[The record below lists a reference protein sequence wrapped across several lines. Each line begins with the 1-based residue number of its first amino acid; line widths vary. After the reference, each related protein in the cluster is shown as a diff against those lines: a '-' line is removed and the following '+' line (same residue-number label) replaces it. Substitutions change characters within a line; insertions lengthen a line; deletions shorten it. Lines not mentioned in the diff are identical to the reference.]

1 MAYLQALSGIARSG
15 VTYTGWTKPAFVITL
30 GGTTRT
36 TDVLRDGWAITE
48 RLSSPSVCT
57 FTLDNVTPTL
67 GSDMKIRF
75 SGADDWLFGGTLL
88 QAEAEVISPSRVL
101 WHCTATGYA
110 WLLGQFVLT
119 RSFTNVS
126 INTILA
132 TLIADYTA
140 GDFSPGY
147 CPYDD
152 RVSVEFSG
160 TTLAEALSQ
169 LAGLVA
175 ASGAWWEVTPDKRV
189 NLCATHPGGSFSL
202 GNSTQAHALRVMKDL
217 TQVRTRTRVVG
228 IETTV
233 TAAAAPGAM
242 SLDIGEIGWFQL
254 AAIGATTGEA
264 VAGVNVVSYT
274 GTSSPDNV
282 PYGPGSLTGVTGISE
297 AIAEGD
303 RIAVLY
309 TYDDASA
316 QSSLASVLGSPATG
330 IVTHWITDSTLSL
343 QACKSRAQAD
353 VTQYGGAV
361 TSVEFDC
368 GARTPRVGR
377 MVTATVSTP
386 VTVSGSFTIQQMTTT
401 PRGVIAGTTVDLNRS
416 IVAGGSQAQVNDIL
430 KRVS

>member
-15 VTYTGWTKPAFVITL
+15 VTYTGWTKPAFVITV

-48 RLSSPSVCT
+48 RLNSPSVCT

-67 GSDMKIRF
+67 GSDVKIRY
-75 SGADDWLFGGTLL
+75 SAADDWLFGGTLL

-110 WLLGQFVLT
+110 WLLGQFVIT
-119 RSFTNVS
+119 RAFTNTS

-140 GDFSPGY
+140 GDFSVGY

-152 RVSVEFSG
+152 RVSIEFSG
-160 TTLAEALSQ
+160 TTIPDALSQ

-175 ASGAWWEVTPDKRV
+175 ASGAWWEVTADKRV
-189 NLCATHPGGSFSL
+189 NLCATYPDGSFSL

-217 TQVRTRTRVVG
+217 TQVRTRTRVIGV
-228 IETTV
+228 ETTV
-233 TAAAAPGAM
+233 TAAVEPGATTI
-242 SLDIGEIGWFQL
+242 SVGEIGWFQPSQIS
-254 AAIGATTGEA
+254 ASSGEA
-264 VAGVNVVSYT
+264 LAGVNVVTYT
-274 GTSSPDNV
+274 GSSSPDNV
-282 PYGPGSLTGVTGISE
+282 PYGPGTLTGVTGVTE

-309 TYDDASA
+309 TYDDTTA
-316 QSSLASVLGSPATG
+316 QTALASVLGSPATG

-343 QACKSRAQAD
+343 LACKARAQAD

-377 MVTATVSTP
+377 LVAATVSTP
-386 VTVSGSFTIQQMTTT
+386 VTVSGDFTIQQMTTT
-401 PRGVIAGTTVDLNRS
+401 PRGVVAGTTVDLNRA
-416 IVAGGSQAQVNDIL
+416 IMAGASQAQVNDIL
-430 KRVS
+430 RRVN